1 VRLADV
7 LRHLGGAG
15 AAPLARFL
23 ERQRWFAAKARGARS
38 VRVQDGT
45 AISQDPLILLLL
57 LDADEDRYYVPLSV
71 RSTAALPVP
80 AEREVDRLD
89 GRAIVDAHWDP
100 DFGRQLLLAVAA
112 GRRLE
117 APAGRF
123 MCHALSPWHGPP
135 VVEIPALAVRPLSAE
150 QSNTSIRLGPALIA
164 KSFRRPQ
171 AGVNPDFEML
181 HFLSPRFEHVPRL
194 VGWIEYA
201 VGAAEPATIA
211 LVQSFVENTGDGWS
225 HALSHLRA
233 LADALPA
240 AAPPREP
247 RDAERRLPEAA
258 ADFIGQMRQLGSI
271 TGGLHAALAADPSA
285 AAFTPE
291 PVTAEDVARWSRG
304 LEEDLARLRADL
316 RRQHMSL
323 PETVRSAVAPLL
335 DEQRSVAGAAADL
348 SRLVQGR
355 THKIRCH
362 GDYHLGQ
369 VLRTADGFVVID
381 FEGEPARPVG
391 ERRAKHSPLRDVA
404 GMLRSFNYAVHA
416 AAMER
421 PAADRDALGAW
432 LEAWERLV
440 RAAFREGYLD
450 AARKSPVGLVPT
462 TEEGFARAGA
472 AFELE
477 KALYELRYEL
487 NHRPDWIPIPAAGI
501 SRILRAARS

>member
-1 VRLADV
+1 VRLADI
-7 LRHLGGAG
+7 LQHLGGAG

-23 ERQRWFAAKARGARS
+23 ERQRWFAAKARGAGR
-38 VRVQDGT
+38 VRVRDAA
-45 AISQDPLILLLL
+45 AISEDPLILLLL

-71 RSTAALPVP
+71 RPTAGPQVP
-80 AEREVDRLD
+80 AEREVYRL
-89 GRAIVDAHWDP
+89 GGWAIIDAHWDP
-100 DFGRQLLLAVAA
+100 DFGRQVLLAVAA
-112 GRRLE
+112 ARRLE
-117 APAGRF
+117 ASAGWF
-123 MCHALSPWHGPP
+123 SCHALSPWDGPP
-135 VVEIPALAVRPLSAE
+135 LAEIPALAVRPLSAE

-171 AGVNPDFEML
+171 AGINPDFEML
-181 HFLSPRFEHVPRL
+181 HFLSSRFAHVPRL
-194 VGWIEYA
+194 AGWIEYA
-201 VGAAEPATIA
+201 GAGGEPATIA

-233 LADALPA
+233 LADALTP
-240 AAPPREP
+240 AAPPGEP
-247 RDAERRLPEAA
+247 RDVERRLPDVA

-285 AAFTPE
+285 AAFMPE
-291 PVTAEDVARWSRG
+291 PVTREDVARWSRG
-304 LEEDLARLRADL
+304 LEDDLARLRADL
-316 RRQHMSL
+316 RRQHPGL

-335 DEQRSVAGAAADL
+335 DEQRSVAGVAADL
-348 SRLVQGR
+348 SRLVQGG

-369 VLRTADGFVVID
+369 VLRTAEGFVVID

-421 PAADRDALGAW
+421 PAAGREALGAW
-432 LEAWERLV
+432 LETWERLV
-440 RAAFREGYLD
+440 REAFRQGYLD
-450 AARKSPVGLVPT
+450 AARKSPVGLVPLS
-462 TEEGFARAGA
+462 EEGFVRACA

-501 SRILRAARS
+501 SRILGAARP